1 MRRWPGQ
8 RWVVF
13 SVIFGE
19 LKLCAGV
26 FVPSWWCRFTREV
39 PLLGLVLWSKMC
51 CKGLNDLPCFHR
63 MERGLFWCM
72 SILKKCNSSLNRQL
86 FIAHHYIDLTF
97 AFDPVI
103 FRLEQWCG

>member
-26 FVPSWWCRFTREV
+26 FVPSWWCRFTMEV
-39 PLLGLVLWSKMC
+39 PGFGSLV
-51 CKGLNDLPCFHR
+51 
-63 MERGLFWCM
+63 
-72 SILKKCNSSLNRQL
+72 
-86 FIAHHYIDLTF
+86 
-97 AFDPVI
+97 
-103 FRLEQWCG
+103 